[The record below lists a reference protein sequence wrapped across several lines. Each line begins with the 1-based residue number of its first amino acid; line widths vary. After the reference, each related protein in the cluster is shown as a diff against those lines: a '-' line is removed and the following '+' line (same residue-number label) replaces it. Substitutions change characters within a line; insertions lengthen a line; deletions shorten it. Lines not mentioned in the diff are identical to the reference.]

1 MVGGVS
7 RIFKEDGGTRNCQVV
22 IRFCL
27 RNSKSGRRFAA
38 DVACDFEA
46 QSETAFSY
54 PFSAYLSPES
64 FVGNVRKSP
73 VGIGVVSIGADC
85 WKWWEPDSRL
95 NSWWIVY
102 RRYGW
107 YWTVAQLIATLSWF
121 CTILSTI
128 HRQFGGISRW
138 ILTELRLSTDIYR
151 ETVFVAQ
158 KLLISGGYHRLSIVN
173 SWI

>member
-7 RIFKEDGGTRNCQVV
+7 RIFKEDGGTRNCQVD
-22 IRFCL
+22 IRFRL

-54 PFSAYLSPES
+54 PFSAYPSPES
-64 FVGNVRKSP
+64 FVGNIRKSP

-85 WKWWEPDSRL
+85 WKWWGPDSRL

-107 YWTVAQLIATLSWF
+107 Y
-121 CTILSTI
+121 
-128 HRQFGGISRW
+128 
-138 ILTELRLSTDIYR
+138 
-151 ETVFVAQ
+151 
-158 KLLISGGYHRLSIVN
+158 
-173 SWI
+173 